1 MFTNLKKTIL
11 YVALITVI
19 LCSSISVPAAT
30 TSTSSYEPTVYMING
45 VQVRYTDASEY
56 FGSGQCWNYARK
68 IYEKIWGKNKGYGSA
83 FDTQHNI
90 LRYYTNDEDL
100 TLTPEHLQ
108 KYVSMARPGA
118 VLRLTPYSYLRGGDS
133 SDWDGHSMI
142 IVGIDDNGFQAIQGG
157 GVPASSRDVYYTWE
171 GFCKEWKGS
180 RYAYI
185 KYIKWPNAAAS
196 LKPSQK
202 ISVTTSYT
210 KTLGEKAFSI
220 GAKITT
226 GDGKLTYTSGNQKV
240 ATVNAKGTVT
250 LKGVGKTTIK
260 VTAGKTS
267 KYKTSYKNVT
277 LNVLPKSVKITTAK
291 KTAENKLRVYWTRNT
306 GVTGYRLKFDTN
318 GNFKNAKTVT
328 ITSNKV
334 TSRTIS
340 VKKGKTYY
348 IRIQTYKGNYSSK
361 WSSIYKLKI
370 K

>member
-1 MFTNLKKTIL
+1 MFTKIKNTIL
-11 YVALITVI
+11 YMALITVI
-19 LCSSISVPAAT
+19 LCSSLNVSAAT
-30 TSTSSYEPTVYMING
+30 RTTESETNVYTING
-45 VQVRYTDASEY
+45 VQVVYTDASEY
-56 FGSGQCWNYARK
+56 FGSGQCWNYAQK
-68 IYEKIWGKNKGYGSA
+68 IYKKIWGRSFTSSFDSA
-83 FDTQHNI
+83 DNI

-100 TLTPEHLQ
+100 TLTPEHLR
-108 KYVSMARPGA
+108 KYVLMAKPGA
-118 VLRLTPYSYLRGGDS
+118 VLRLTPYVYLRGGDS
-133 SDWDGHSMI
+133 SDWDGHSMM
-142 IVGIDDNGFQAIQGG
+142 IVRIEEDGFQAIQGG
-157 GVPASSRDVYYTWE
+157 GVPASSRDVFYTWE

-202 ISVTTSYT
+202 ISVTTTQT
-210 KTLGEKAFSI
+210 KTIGEKAFSI

-226 GDGKLTYTSGNQKV
+226 GDGKLTYTSSNQKV

-277 LNVLPKSVKITTAK
+277 LTVLPKSVKVTSVV
-291 KTAENKLRVYWTRNT
+291 KTATNKARVYWTRNKD
-306 GVTGYRLKFDTN
+306 VTGYRVKFDTN
-318 GNFKNAKTVT
+318 GNFKNAKIVT

-334 TSRTIS
+334 LSRTIS

-348 IRIQTYKGNYSSK
+348 VRIQTYKGNYSSK
-361 WSSIYKLKI
+361 WSSIYKIKI